1 MGRCTSFRKDRLRF
15 AFRDDVPASD
25 EARWALGRLPDRIYI
40 NRSFPLNLP
49 ASRDHGRPARYV
61 VKVFDEPAPA
71 LEGSDTSKDEW
82 TEEVVHVSPAGR
94 KQIKLQ
100 VAGEAGA
107 VRQIELEE
115 VVEVGGKHEV
125 KRLLRLGREDSG
137 RLIDLVKAL
146 DHIPVDRA
154 EETIRLDDQTVHA
167 LFANPEAIVDLYARA
182 PETFRQLIQSDT
194 DAEDVVAIA
203 HRKAVVDEFHR
214 LLEDQEVFA
223 AAAEVA
229 GGREHVWQQFLETNP
244 WILGVSLSGQL
255 LQSWDHEKLEQVV
268 AGASIAGPGKRS
280 DALLRTGG
288 RIRSMVFAEIKHH
301 QTELLAPSEYRPG
314 CYPPSREVVGG
325 VTQVQQTVDIAL
337 REIGQ
342 RLADLDDEGA
352 ETGEATWL
360 IRPRSFLNC
369 WRSCSASR

>member
-1 MGRCTSFRKDRLRF
+1 M
-15 AFRDDVPASD
+15 
-25 EARWALGRLPDRIYI
+25 
-40 NRSFPLNLP
+40 
-49 ASRDHGRPARYV
+49 
-61 VKVFDEPAPA
+61 
-71 LEGSDTSKDEW
+71 
-82 TEEVVHVSPAGR
+82 SPAGR

-203 HRKAVVDEFHR
+203 I
-214 LLEDQEVFA
+214 
-223 AAAEVA
+223 
-229 GGREHVWQQFLETNP
+229 GRRSSTN
-244 WILGVSLSGQL
+244 
-255 LQSWDHEKLEQVV
+255 
-268 AGASIAGPGKRS
+268 SIGFSKTKRS
-280 DALLRTGG
+280 L
-288 RIRSMVFAEIKHH
+288 
-301 QTELLAPSEYRPG
+301 QRP
-314 CYPPSREVVGG
+314 PK
-325 VTQVQQTVDIAL
+325 
-337 REIGQ
+337 
-342 RLADLDDEGA
+342 
-352 ETGEATWL
+352 
-360 IRPRSFLNC
+360 
-369 WRSCSASR
+369 